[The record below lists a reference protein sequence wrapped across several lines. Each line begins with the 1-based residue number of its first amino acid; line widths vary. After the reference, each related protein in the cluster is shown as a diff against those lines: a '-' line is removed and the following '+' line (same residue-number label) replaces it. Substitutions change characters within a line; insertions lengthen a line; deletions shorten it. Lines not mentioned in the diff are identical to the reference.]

1 MDRHV
6 LATRDDVLAARRALR
21 LLAER
26 HGITGPRVTASG
38 AVLAGIPDDP
48 EYGALKRFAAEAAA
62 VVGAWVN
69 VAAEGAPWTVATDTT
84 PL

>member
-1 MDRHV
+1 M
-6 LATRDDVLAARRALR
+6 LAARRNLR
-21 LLAER
+21 ILAER
-26 HGITGPRVTASG
+26 HGITRPRVTASG
-38 AVLAGIPDDP
+38 AILVGIPDYP
-48 EYGALKRFAAEAAA
+48 GYAALKRFAAEAAA